1 MHPKSK
7 PKTVGVRE
15 AKNRLSE
22 LVRAVR
28 RGQEWVITD
37 RGEPVARLLPMPAKD
52 LTLDER
58 IRELEKSGIIEPRRA
73 DWRPLPPPVRLEPP
87 GIAQKWLRE
96 DRDRW

>member
-1 MHPKSK
+1 MAAK

-22 LVRAVR
+22 LVRAAR

-37 RGEPVARLLPMPAKD
+37 RGEPVARLVPMPAKEM
-52 LTLDER
+52 TLDER
-58 IRELEKSGIIEPRRA
+58 IKMLEDEGILSPPNP
-73 DWRPLPPPVRLEPP
+73 DQRPLPPPIKLDPP